1 MELNPMAF
9 EHSRKLDQEIDWL
22 GACLQR
28 GPGRHTRLTYW
39 VHGPS
44 DMAGEEGDFAYHIA
58 MSG

>member
-1 MELNPMAF
+1 MAF

-28 GPGRHTRLTYW
+28 GSGRHTRLTYW